1 MQGGATPAKNKP
13 FSFSKANLTLH
24 ALNTAPDSAPIVQYH
39 PNSFHVTNKHYKRPK
54 KQTVTMAPAYS
65 LPNMGAALAAA
76 AANTTPTADA
86 TVSAIANA
94 AGMDVQPLPTLLDR
108 LPVNLQNF
116 IGMGAAAGFPFS
128 MMSSISSGSVP
139 TWPDDSPA
147 TADDDDVSHSRAR
160 YCLPCPLILNLPKV
174 PLQTLYLQ
182 VQKQY
187 TISKKEMEQRQ
198 MTGAQR
204 EELVS
209 VPVRIMGSASDLTKL
224 YFVAKDV
231 CLLIF
236 IRKGN
241 VAKSIGQFLQHEKA
255 RLPVLCPRSN
265 GTSSTHVLTA
275 LSIDGVKRLL
285 RNSKS
290 PLALHVL
297 KFLMGHI
304 QNLESIIRESKA
316 PNPSLQ
322 QSFYATVTGQG
333 HITERPKPAPG
344 SAEAAEDERAGAGIG
359 AGADDDDDNESA
371 SGARGRARRNNAR
384 PSRSKSP
391 TAAAAASGSKAGG
404 AAAASSSSGASMMDD
419 DAAGASFPIAP
430 PAVPMVDEMLPAFP
444 LASQFPSTSP
454 AQLAREQDTLDEQ
467 AAVQGTGAAA
477 SSYVMRRPQPKIFA
491 TITPQS
497 LTIAPSSPNA
507 QPKTFA
513 VEALPPMQ

>member
-1 MQGGATPAKNKP
+1 
-13 FSFSKANLTLH
+13 
-24 ALNTAPDSAPIVQYH
+24 
-39 PNSFHVTNKHYKRPK
+39 
-54 KQTVTMAPAYS
+54 MAPSY
-65 LPNMGAALAAA
+65 LPSMAAALAAA

-94 AGMDVQPLPTLLDR
+94 AGMDVQPLPMQ
-108 LPVNLQNF
+108 LPIQLQNMV
-116 IGMGAAAGFPFS
+116 GMASAASA
-128 MMSSISSGSVP
+128 SGMP
-139 TWPDDSPA
+139 LGLMNLPAALGLWPEEPRQ
-147 TADDDDVSHSRAR
+147 DDDESSHNSRAR

-198 MTGAQR
+198 MTAAQC

-209 VPVRIMGSASDLTKL
+209 VPVRIMGSATDLKKL

-333 HITERPKPAPG
+333 HITERPKPEAG

-359 AGADDDDDNESA
+359 AGADEDDGEFANSA
-371 SGARGRARRNNAR
+371 RGSGRARRNVR

-391 TAAAAASGSKAGG
+391 TAAAAAAAPGSKAGG
-404 AAAASSSSGASMMDD
+404 SAAASSSGGASIMDD
-419 DAAGASFPIAP
+419 DAAAASFPIAP
-430 PAVPMVDEMLPAFP
+430 PPVPMVDEMLPAFP

-454 AQLAREQDTLDEQ
+454 AQLAREQDSLDEQ

-477 SSYVMRRPQPKIFA
+477 NSSYIMRRPQPKIFA

-507 QPKTFA
+507 QPKSFT
-513 VEALPPMQ
+513 VEPLPPMQQ